1 MKRISMLFLAMLLAA
16 GYAYADSPR
25 MILMEEFTNAANNS
39 CASRNPVFQQF
50 VRDNSDI
57 VIPLAFHTNFPINDI
72 FYEHDSI
79 MAKNRIDYY
88 GIVNSPFLRVNGL
101 QPADTDGNAYAGDPA
116 DTSDIKLVMNNYT
129 AMSPV
134 DMSIAE
140 VRNGNSSDI
149 TITVASSQS
158 LVGKK
163 LRIAA
168 AEFVC
173 TYPEGETAPNGEEHF
188 FWVARKMFDNANGTT
203 IVDDNFEKKVTVTMD
218 SDWNPDN
225 IYFVA
230 WIQDDASKEVLQA
243 TTTMHPTATLD
254 VMPNISSV
262 DEFFTKVKRGESVSM
277 DFTVTNNN
285 SSAMDYT
292 FSDASNIPA
301 DWSVA
306 ISPLTANIAAGG
318 TQIVN
323 VTITAGQQAA
333 YTFGGFALGIN
344 SNEYFAYPSSIGF
357 YSLLAETKYIY
368 YQSHSN
374 DFVYT
379 MPMQNT
385 KFSKDFAVLPLIQ
398 YTYDNYPPTDFDCVI
413 FSKYAVATDIVNTR
427 PLTDT
432 EISIAEDM
440 MALGKGVLLFSDIS
454 GIYAEQLAT
463 QLPKLNNFLFTKMGL
478 EYSSS
483 TDLLQLFNDQNQLYN
498 VDITGISGDPV
509 SDGIAFTLNSGAAQG
524 FYNLWLEVFTIKAGS
539 STTPILKTVL
549 QNEDLYTGF
558 KMEDEN
564 QGRVIYVSSGFEGNS
579 EFNTNVTFL
588 EKAITWLTA
597 NTGSTGPKLSIA
609 GTTNNALAYG
619 EVTKNTTSSKTI
631 TITNSGSENLTYT
644 LSKKGLTPSAFALE
658 SKSEN
663 TQYTVTPGET
673 QDVTLVFSPVAVKAY
688 TAELVIATN
697 DANNAELKIALSG
710 TGLSDAVPEISLNSN
725 ELTFAETSEAVEKSL
740 TLTNSGT
747 GDLSI
752 SSIVMSGTDAAAFE
766 IVSDKSAT
774 VAAGATFEIN
784 VRFTPTETKDYAAT
798 MTIKSN
804 IDDVTVAI
812 AGKGVSS
819 VIDGW
824 AGSVEF
830 VSVNVGPNPVTE
842 TATVKYTVGT
852 KAQMIDMYIID
863 ANGNFVAQLVK
874 ENNSVAGDATTTFNV
889 ANMASGKYFVVANT
903 GNYTTQLPFVIA
915 K

>member
-25 MILMEEFTNAANNS
+25 MILMEEFTNAS
-39 CASRNPVFQQF
+39 CGPCASQNPTYQAFIE
-50 VRDNSDI
+50 NNADI
-57 VIPLAFHTNFPINDI
+57 VIPIAFHPNFPGSDIMYDHNPTMSDTRIN
-72 FYEHDSI
+72 
-79 MAKNRIDYY
+79 YY
-88 GIVNSPFLRVNGL
+88 SVDGVPVVRVNGV
-101 QPADTDGNAYAGDPA
+101 QPTDTDGNAYDGAPA

-140 VRNGNSSDI
+140 VRNGNSSEL

-203 IVDDNFEKKVTVTMD
+203 IVDDNFEKQVTVTMD
-218 SDWNPDN
+218 SEWNPDN

-254 VMPNISSV
+254 VMPNISTV

-333 YTFGGFALGIN
+333 YTFGGFTLGIN

-385 KFSKDFAVLPLIQ
+385 KFGKDFAVLPLIQ
-398 YTYDNYPPTDFDCVI
+398 YTYDNYPPTDYDCVI
-413 FSKYAVATDIVNTR
+413 FSKYAVATDIADTR

-454 GIYAEQLAT
+454 GVYADQLAS
-463 QLPKLNNFLFTKMGL
+463 QLPKLNNFLFNKMGL
-478 EYSSS
+478 ELLS
-483 TDLLQLFNDQNQLYN
+483 TQQLFNDQGQLYN
-498 VDITGISGDPV
+498 LDIKGISGDPV
-509 SDGIAFTLNSGAAQG
+509 SDGIAFTLNSGAANQL
-524 FYNLWLEVFTIKAGS
+524 YNLWIEFFSVKDGS
-539 STTPILKTVL
+539 STTPILKAEL
-549 QNEDLYTGF
+549 QDGDAYTGF

-579 EFNTNVTFL
+579 EFSTNATFL

-597 NTGSTGPKLSIA
+597 NTGSTGPKLAVA
-609 GTTNNALAYG
+609 GTTNDAIAYG
-619 EVTKNTTSSKTI
+619 EVTMNTTSSKTI

-673 QDVTLVFSPVAVKAY
+673 QDVTLVFSPIAAKAY

-697 DANNAELKIALSG
+697 DVNNAELKIALSG